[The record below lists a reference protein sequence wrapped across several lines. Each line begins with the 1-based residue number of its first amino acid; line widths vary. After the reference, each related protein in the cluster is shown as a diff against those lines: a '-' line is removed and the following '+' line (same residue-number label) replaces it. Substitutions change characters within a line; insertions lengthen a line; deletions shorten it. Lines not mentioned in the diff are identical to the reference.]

1 MYENNEGAAAPAHN
15 RPSLRGSVQRPSHVW
30 SNSKRT
36 MIEDPDIQQLKAS
49 MARPADIRRLRDKN
63 QNLMRNMGQA

>member
-30 SNSKRT
+30 SSSKRDF
-36 MIEDPDIQQLKAS
+36 MEDAEYEKLKAS
-49 MARPADIRRLRDKN
+49 IARPEQVQGVRA
-63 QNLMRNMGQA
+63 RN